1 MFSSLQLLYILLA
14 YFHGNNHKL
23 DALFSYIRTRLNRP
37 AESYF
42 TRKFSNHFVVM
53 DIGLWHIRSSFCL
66 VKHFKSSF
74 SLLSFSFWPSG
85 NYRFYTFLRLVV
97 NKARLIWIA
106 YFTHWHYVE
115 KSTWLLFN
123 NLILCCFKYWKTVI
137 LYNTKFLHNLFVYC
151 STIFLKG
158 IFWWF
163 RERKQTFG

>member
-1 MFSSLQLLYILLA
+1 MFSSLKLLYILLPA
-14 YFHGNNHKL
+14 YFHSNNRKW
-23 DALFSYIRTRLNRP
+23 DALFSYNRTRLNRP

-85 NYRFYTFLRLVV
+85 KDRFYASLQLVV
-97 NKARLIWIA
+97 NKAKLILIA

-115 KSTWLLFN
+115 KATWILFN
-123 NLILCCFKYWKTVI
+123 NFQFYAASNAEKDADSLQYKVLT
-137 LYNTKFLHNLFVYC
+137 
-151 STIFLKG
+151 
-158 IFWWF
+158 
-163 RERKQTFG
+163 

>member
-1 MFSSLQLLYILLA
+1 MFSLQLLYILLCA

-53 DIGLWHIRSSFCL
+53 DIGLWHIRSSCCL

-85 NYRFYTFLRLVV
+85 NYRFYTFLWLVV

-123 NLILCCFKYWKTVI
+123 NFWFSAASSTGKQWFFITQSSYIIC
-137 LYNTKFLHNLFVYC
+137 LYIVPQYF
-151 STIFLKG
+151 
-158 IFWWF
+158 
-163 RERKQTFG
+163 